1 MVASEDRGRFEGL
14 RKPAANIGGAADD
27 WEQFLLG
34 ISTWESALV
43 AFEAVGGMFFGRI
56 LVSIEIMSGS
66 PLQLRCWCC
75 EYCERLW
82 LILEFRCSFHVERK

>member
-1 MVASEDRGRFEGL
+1 L
-14 RKPAANIGGAADD
+14 REPEANIGGVADD

-43 AFEAVGGMFFGRI
+43 AFEAVGGTFFGRI

-75 EYCERLW
+75 EY
-82 LILEFRCSFHVERK
+82 